1 MKTILLLCLS
11 ILFLPLTL
19 AAEGLTVT
27 GGTQNT
33 DYSYKDNVYTVL
45 TGTALTFSGTTTTD
59 RIVIAEEV
67 TADITLNN
75 ADIQF
80 TSFDYY
86 GDGNAAFHIN
96 KNASATITLT
106 NTNVLESNGMSSGL
120 EVPKGASV
128 IIKGD
133 GKLTATG
140 GQSLKNSGAGIG
152 TKRSL
157 EAGSITINSGTI
169 IAKGGNGYSNY
180 WGNYSGYGIGSYSG
194 ENVVINGGNITANGG
209 TNAGSGN
216 GDPFY
221 NVIINGGTFTDCTV
235 SNIIKFDNTNNSF
248 TNCTLNFK
256 NPVTLV
262 KDYSDCK
269 FNGNITIAS
278 GNYTNCKL
286 NDNRVINGDVTINSG
301 IFTNCIILNIIKFDN
316 TNNSFTNCTLNF
328 KNPVTLIKDYS
339 DCELNGDITIASGN
353 YRNCKLNDKIVING
367 GTLTDCPISGNKV
380 IINKG
385 TINNTEDKNITAK
398 DITITGGNINIQLPE
413 TGCVTSAIEGDNILI
428 SDGNINIKG
437 GSDPDR
443 AEGGAGIRVSEGHAL
458 TITGGYIDVAGGR
471 DCAGIGGTKK
481 ERCGTVIVKGGTIKV
496 KKGSSGGS
504 SSIGGGYDKENSGTL
519 TIEGGS
525 LYTDGTINASITNN
539 VYLGITPEIE
549 NVTDISVD
557 NNPYYINQNY
567 AGDNKLYLYMTGA
580 DHTITVRKN
589 DNSVTTYTATYV
601 SAGVG
606 GDGRNK
612 GYFTFDAGSTTTPTD
627 NSAIAFEAGDITATY
642 NKESN
647 ELKVKLTVTEKV
659 TFRSAAMNSVQ
670 LTLTDGANIYFSDH
684 KTVTGSG
691 DYTFTFDTKGLN
703 VGSYTLTANYGGSA
717 TSLTAGEQTKTLTIE
732 KAEGNTAADY
742 TEPNALTATYGQTLI
757 DVVLPGGWAWNASGT
772 SVGNVSSPPNTFAA
786 TFTPA
791 DTKNYKTVSK
801 NLSVTVNKAIASD
814 PGTPAVL
821 SPSSVTYGTK
831 LSGITIT
838 DGWQWMDGTI
848 VPTVTN
854 SGYTACFP
862 VTDYTNYD
870 WSRVNGYNEVTH
882 KVNRTITV
890 TVNRAD
896 LKAADFTFAAPTD
909 LACNDSKKEATVE
922 AKSGL
927 TGIGAITI
935 KYYKEGVETDPI
947 GVGEYTVKI
956 DVAEGDN
963 YKNITDLEVG
973 TFSITPK
980 QYTIAIAS
988 PIDHGTVTADKT
1000 QATEGETVT
1009 LTVNPTQGYK
1019 QETLSYTTDGG
1030 ITGAITGTTFLM
1042 PADNVTVTA
1051 TFKASSV
1058 PPVNPPVDPDD
1069 PDDSAPVRYTVTLP
1083 AIEGAATDPVAGS
1096 YKVEDWTDF
1105 TFSLTVDEGYLE
1117 QSQPVV
1123 KANGVTIE
1131 SGDGKKYVLKQVCQ
1145 DTSIEIEGIVKDHPT
1160 ANEWIDGGIDIRT
1173 EDKAIYVA
1181 APRAMR
1187 LRLID
1192 ISGRVIRSTELLPG
1206 ENRIGNI
1213 ASGIYVL
1220 VLDGVGSEKIIVK

>member
-59 RIVIAEEV
+59 RIMIAEGV

-80 TSFDYY
+80 TSFDQW

-106 NTNVLESNGMSSGL
+106 NTNVLGSNGTSSGL

-140 GQSLKNSGAGIG
+140 GQSSGEAGAGIG
-152 TKRSL
+152 ARKSL
-157 EAGSITINSGTI
+157 GSGSITINSGTI
-169 IAKGGNGYSNY
+169 IAKGGNGSGNFG
-180 WGNYSGYGIGSYSG
+180 GNYSGYGIGSYSG

-209 TNAGSGN
+209 TNASSGN

-221 NVIINGGTFTDCTV
+221 NVIINGGTFTDISGNKV
-235 SNIIKFDNTNNSF
+235 IINGGTF
-248 TNCTLNFK
+248 TNWL
-256 NPVTLV
+256 
-262 KDYSDCK
+262 
-269 FNGNITIAS
+269 IS
-278 GNYTNCKL
+278 G
-286 NDNRVINGDVTINSG
+286 G
-301 IFTNCIILNIIKFDN
+301 
-316 TNNSFTNCTLNF
+316 
-328 KNPVTLIKDYS
+328 
-339 DCELNGDITIASGN
+339 
-353 YRNCKLNDKIVING
+353 KIVING
-367 GTLTDCPISGNKV
+367 GTLTDCTISGNKV

-385 TINNTEDKNITAK
+385 TINNTADKNITAK

-413 TGCVTSAIEGDNILI
+413 TDCTTSAIEGDNILI
-428 SDGNINIKG
+428 SDGIINIKG
-437 GSDPDR
+437 GSDPNNPK
-443 AEGGAGIRVSEGHAL
+443 GGAGIRVSERHTL

-471 DCAGIGGTKK
+471 DCAGIGGIKD
-481 ERCGTVIVKGGTIKV
+481 ENCGTVIVKGGTIKV

-504 SSIGGGYDKENSGTL
+504 SSIGGGYNKENSGTL

-601 SAGVG
+601 SAGVN

-670 LTLTDGANIYFSDH
+670 LTLTDGANTYFSDH

-717 TSLTAGEQTKTLTIE
+717 TSLTTGEQTKTLTIE

-870 WSRVNGYNEVTH
+870 WSRVNGYNQVTH

-896 LKAADFTFAAPTD
+896 LTAADFTFAAPTD

-947 GVGEYTVKI
+947 EVGEYTVKI

-963 YKNITDLEVG
+963 YNNITDLEVG

-1069 PDDSAPVRYTVTLP
+1069 PAPVRYTVTLP
-1083 AIEGAATDPVAGS
+1083 ALEGAATDPAAGS
-1096 YKVEDWTDF
+1096 YEVADWSTF
-1105 TFSLTVDEGYLE
+1105 TFSLTVDEGYRE

-1123 KANGVTIE
+1123 KANGVTIK
-1131 SGDGKKYVLKQVCQ
+1131 SSDGKNYVLKWIRS
-1145 DTSIEIEGIVKDHPT
+1145 DTDIEIEGIVKDNPT
-1160 ANEWIDGGIDIRT
+1160 ANELINSGIGIHTR
-1173 EDKAIYVA
+1173 DKTVYITV
-1181 APRAMR
+1181 PRVMR
-1187 LRLID
+1187 SRLID
-1192 ISGRVIRSTELLPG
+1192 ISGRIIRNTELLPG
-1206 ENRIGNI
+1206 ENRIENI

>member
-19 AAEGLTVT
+19 AAEGLTVI

-59 RIVIAEEV
+59 RIVIAEGV

-80 TSFDYY
+80 TSFDQW

-106 NTNVLESNGMSSGL
+106 NTNVLGSNGTSSGL

-140 GQSLKNSGAGIG
+140 GQSSGEAGAGIG

-169 IAKGGNGYSNY
+169 IAKGGNGSGNFG
-180 WGNYSGYGIGSYSG
+180 GNYSGYGIGSYSG

-209 TNAGSGN
+209 TNASSGN

-221 NVIINGGTFTDCTV
+221 NVIINGGTFTDISGNKV
-235 SNIIKFDNTNNSF
+235 IINGGTF
-248 TNCTLNFK
+248 TNWL
-256 NPVTLV
+256 
-262 KDYSDCK
+262 
-269 FNGNITIAS
+269 IS
-278 GNYTNCKL
+278 G
-286 NDNRVINGDVTINSG
+286 G
-301 IFTNCIILNIIKFDN
+301 
-316 TNNSFTNCTLNF
+316 
-328 KNPVTLIKDYS
+328 
-339 DCELNGDITIASGN
+339 
-353 YRNCKLNDKIVING
+353 KIVING
-367 GTLTDCPISGNKV
+367 GTLTDCTISGNKV

-385 TINNTEDKNITAK
+385 TINNTADKNITAK

-413 TGCVTSAIEGDNILI
+413 TDCTTSAIEGDNILI
-428 SDGNINIKG
+428 SDGIINIKG
-437 GSDPDR
+437 GSDPNNPK
-443 AEGGAGIRVSEGHAL
+443 GGAGIRVSERHTL

-471 DCAGIGGTKK
+471 DCAGIGGIKD
-481 ERCGTVIVKGGTIKV
+481 ENCGTVIVKGGTIKV

-504 SSIGGGYDKENSGTL
+504 SSIGGGYNKENSGTL

-601 SAGVG
+601 SAGVN

-670 LTLTDGANIYFSDH
+670 LTLTDGANTYFSDH

-717 TSLTAGEQTKTLTIE
+717 TSLTTGEQTKTLTIE

-870 WSRVNGYNEVTH
+870 WSRVNGYNQVTH

-896 LKAADFTFAAPTD
+896 LTAADFTFAAPTD

-947 GVGEYTVKI
+947 EVGEYTVKI

-963 YKNITDLEVG
+963 YNNITDLEVG

-1069 PDDSAPVRYTVTLP
+1069 PAPVRYTVTLP
-1083 AIEGAATDPVAGS
+1083 AIEGAATDPAAGS
-1096 YKVEDWTDF
+1096 YEVEDWTDF

>member
-59 RIVIAEEV
+59 RIVIAEGV

-80 TSFDYY
+80 TSFDQW

-106 NTNVLESNGMSSGL
+106 NTNVLGSNGTSSGL

-133 GKLTATG
+133 GELIATG
-140 GQSLKNSGAGIG
+140 GESSGEAGAGIG
-152 TKRSL
+152 ARKSL
-157 EAGSITINSGTI
+157 GAGSITINSGTI
-169 IAKGGNGYSNY
+169 IAKGGNGYGSFE
-180 WGNYSGYGIGSYSG
+180 GGYSGYGIGSYSG
-194 ENVVINGGNITANGG
+194 ENVIINGGIITANGG
-209 TNAGSGN
+209 TYASSGN

-221 NVIINGGTFTDCTV
+221 NIIINGGTFTNCTV

-248 TNCTLNFK
+248 TDCTLNFK

-278 GNYTNCKL
+278 GNYTNC
-286 NDNRVINGDVTINSG
+286 
-301 IFTNCIILNIIKFDN
+301 
-316 TNNSFTNCTLNF
+316 
-328 KNPVTLIKDYS
+328 
-339 DCELNGDITIASGN
+339 ELNGDITIASGN
-353 YRNCKLNDKIVING
+353 YTNCKLNDKIVIND
-367 GTLTDCPISGNKV
+367 GTFTNCPISGDKV

-385 TINNTEDKNITAK
+385 TINNTEDKNIAAK
-398 DITITGGNINIQLPE
+398 DITITGGNINIQLLQ
-413 TGCVTSAIEGDNILI
+413 TDCTTSAIEGDNILI

-437 GSDPDR
+437 GSDPSNSK
-443 AEGGAGIRVSEGHAL
+443 GGAGIHIAEGHTL

-471 DCAGIGGTKK
+471 DCAGIGGIKDEK
-481 ERCGTVIVKGGTIKV
+481 CGTVIVKGGTIKV

-504 SSIGGGYDKENSGTL
+504 SSIGGGYNKENSGTL

-589 DNSVTTYTATYV
+589 DNCVTTYTATYV
-601 SAGVG
+601 SAGVN

-670 LTLTDGANIYFSDH
+670 LTLTDGANTYFSDH

-717 TSLTAGEQTKTLTIE
+717 TSLTTGEQTKTLTIE

-896 LKAADFTFAAPTD
+896 LTAADFTFAAPTD

-947 GVGEYTVKI
+947 EVGEYTVKI

-963 YKNITDLEVG
+963 NNNITDLEVG

-1069 PDDSAPVRYTVTLP
+1069 PAPVRYTVTLP
-1083 AIEGAATDPVAGS
+1083 AIEGAATDPAVGS
-1096 YKVEDWTDF
+1096 YEVEDWTDF

>member
-59 RIVIAEEV
+59 RIMIAEGV

-80 TSFDYY
+80 TSFDQW

-106 NTNVLESNGMSSGL
+106 NTNVLGSNGTSSGL

-140 GQSLKNSGAGIG
+140 GQSSGEAGAGIG
-152 TKRSL
+152 ARKSL
-157 EAGSITINSGTI
+157 GSGSITINSGTI
-169 IAKGGNGYSNY
+169 IAKGGNGSGNFG
-180 WGNYSGYGIGSYSG
+180 GNYSGYGIGSYSG

-209 TNAGSGN
+209 TNASSGN

-221 NVIINGGTFTDCTV
+221 NVIINGGTFTDISGNKV
-235 SNIIKFDNTNNSF
+235 IINGGTF
-248 TNCTLNFK
+248 TNWL
-256 NPVTLV
+256 
-262 KDYSDCK
+262 
-269 FNGNITIAS
+269 IS
-278 GNYTNCKL
+278 G
-286 NDNRVINGDVTINSG
+286 G
-301 IFTNCIILNIIKFDN
+301 
-316 TNNSFTNCTLNF
+316 
-328 KNPVTLIKDYS
+328 
-339 DCELNGDITIASGN
+339 
-353 YRNCKLNDKIVING
+353 KIVING
-367 GTLTDCPISGNKV
+367 GTLTDCTISGNKV

-385 TINNTEDKNITAK
+385 TINNTADKNITAK

-413 TGCVTSAIEGDNILI
+413 TDCTTSAIEGDNILI
-428 SDGNINIKG
+428 SDGIINIKG
-437 GSDPDR
+437 GSDPNNPK
-443 AEGGAGIRVSEGHAL
+443 GGAGIRVSERHTL

-471 DCAGIGGTKK
+471 DCAGIGGIKD
-481 ERCGTVIVKGGTIKV
+481 ENCGTVIVKGGTIKV

-504 SSIGGGYDKENSGTL
+504 SSIGGGYNKENSGTL

-870 WSRVNGYNEVTH
+870 WSRVNGYNQVTH

-896 LKAADFTFAAPTD
+896 LTAADFTFAAPTD

-1030 ITGAITGTTFLM
+1030 ITEAITGTTFLM

-1069 PDDSAPVRYTVTLP
+1069 PAPVRYTVTLP
-1083 AIEGAATDPVAGS
+1083 AIEGAATDPAVGS
-1096 YKVEDWTDF
+1096 YEVEDWTDF

>member
-19 AAEGLTVT
+19 AAEGLTVI

-59 RIVIAEEV
+59 RIVIAEGV

-80 TSFDYY
+80 TSFDQW

-106 NTNVLESNGMSSGL
+106 NTNVLGSNGTSSGL

-140 GQSLKNSGAGIG
+140 GQSSGEAGAGIG

-169 IAKGGNGYSNY
+169 IAKGGNGSGNFG
-180 WGNYSGYGIGSYSG
+180 GNYSGYGIGSYSG

-209 TNAGSGN
+209 TNASSGN

-221 NVIINGGTFTDCTV
+221 NVIINGGTFTDISGNKV
-235 SNIIKFDNTNNSF
+235 IINGGTF
-248 TNCTLNFK
+248 TNWL
-256 NPVTLV
+256 
-262 KDYSDCK
+262 
-269 FNGNITIAS
+269 IS
-278 GNYTNCKL
+278 G
-286 NDNRVINGDVTINSG
+286 G
-301 IFTNCIILNIIKFDN
+301 
-316 TNNSFTNCTLNF
+316 
-328 KNPVTLIKDYS
+328 
-339 DCELNGDITIASGN
+339 
-353 YRNCKLNDKIVING
+353 KIVING
-367 GTLTDCPISGNKV
+367 GTLTDCTISGNKV

-385 TINNTEDKNITAK
+385 TINNTADKNITAK

-413 TGCVTSAIEGDNILI
+413 TDCTTSAIEGDNILI
-428 SDGNINIKG
+428 SDGIINIKG
-437 GSDPDR
+437 GSDPNNPK
-443 AEGGAGIRVSEGHAL
+443 GGAGIRVSERHTL

-471 DCAGIGGTKK
+471 DCAGIGGIKD
-481 ERCGTVIVKGGTIKV
+481 ENCGTVIVKGGTIKV

-504 SSIGGGYDKENSGTL
+504 SSIGGGYNKENSGTL

-601 SAGVG
+601 SAGVN

-670 LTLTDGANIYFSDH
+670 LTLTDGANTYFSDH

-717 TSLTAGEQTKTLTIE
+717 TSLTTGEQTKTLTIE

-870 WSRVNGYNEVTH
+870 WSRVNGYNQVTH

-896 LKAADFTFAAPTD
+896 LTAADFTFAAPTD

-1083 AIEGAATDPVAGS
+1083 AIEGAATDPAAGS
-1096 YKVEDWTDF
+1096 YEVEDWTDF

>member
-59 RIVIAEEV
+59 RIVIAEGV

-80 TSFDYY
+80 TSFDQW

-106 NTNVLESNGMSSGL
+106 NTNVLGSNGTSSGL

-133 GKLTATG
+133 GELIATG
-140 GQSLKNSGAGIG
+140 GESSGEAGAGIG
-152 TKRSL
+152 ARKSL
-157 EAGSITINSGTI
+157 GAGSITINSGTI
-169 IAKGGNGYSNY
+169 IAKGGNGYGSFE
-180 WGNYSGYGIGSYSG
+180 GGYSGYGIGSYSG
-194 ENVVINGGNITANGG
+194 ENVIINGGIITANGG
-209 TNAGSGN
+209 TYASSGN

-221 NVIINGGTFTDCTV
+221 NIIINGGTFTNCTV

-248 TNCTLNFK
+248 TDCTLNFK

-278 GNYTNCKL
+278 GNYTNC
-286 NDNRVINGDVTINSG
+286 
-301 IFTNCIILNIIKFDN
+301 
-316 TNNSFTNCTLNF
+316 
-328 KNPVTLIKDYS
+328 
-339 DCELNGDITIASGN
+339 ELNGDITIASGN
-353 YRNCKLNDKIVING
+353 YTNCKLNDKIVIND
-367 GTLTDCPISGNKV
+367 GTFTNCPISGDKV

-385 TINNTEDKNITAK
+385 TINNTEDKNIAAK
-398 DITITGGNINIQLPE
+398 DITITGGNINIQLLQ
-413 TGCVTSAIEGDNILI
+413 TDCTTSAIEGDNILI

-437 GSDPDR
+437 GSDPSNSK
-443 AEGGAGIRVSEGHAL
+443 GGAGIHIAEGHTL

-471 DCAGIGGTKK
+471 DCAGIGGIKDEK
-481 ERCGTVIVKGGTIKV
+481 CGTVIVKGGTIKV

-504 SSIGGGYDKENSGTL
+504 SSIGGGYNKENSGTL

-589 DNSVTTYTATYV
+589 DNCVTTYTATYV
-601 SAGVG
+601 SAGVN

-670 LTLTDGANIYFSDH
+670 LTLTDGANTYFSDH

-717 TSLTAGEQTKTLTIE
+717 TSLTTGEQTKTLTIE

-757 DVVLPGGWAWNASGT
+757 DVVLPGGWAWSASGT

-896 LKAADFTFAAPTD
+896 LTAADFTFAAPTD

-947 GVGEYTVKI
+947 EVGEYTVKI

-963 YKNITDLEVG
+963 NNNITDLEVG

-1069 PDDSAPVRYTVTLP
+1069 PAPVRYTVTLP
-1083 AIEGAATDPVAGS
+1083 AIEGAATDPAVGS
-1096 YKVEDWTDF
+1096 YEVEDWTDF

>member
-59 RIVIAEEV
+59 RIMIAEGV

-80 TSFDYY
+80 TSFDQW

-106 NTNVLESNGMSSGL
+106 NTNVLGSNGTSSGL

-140 GQSLKNSGAGIG
+140 GQSSGEAGAGIG
-152 TKRSL
+152 ARKSL
-157 EAGSITINSGTI
+157 GSGSITINSGTI
-169 IAKGGNGYSNY
+169 IAKGGNGSGNFG
-180 WGNYSGYGIGSYSG
+180 GNYSGYGIGSYSG

-209 TNAGSGN
+209 TNASSGN

-221 NVIINGGTFTDCTV
+221 NVIINGGTFTDISGNKV
-235 SNIIKFDNTNNSF
+235 IINGGTF
-248 TNCTLNFK
+248 TNWL
-256 NPVTLV
+256 
-262 KDYSDCK
+262 
-269 FNGNITIAS
+269 IS
-278 GNYTNCKL
+278 G
-286 NDNRVINGDVTINSG
+286 G
-301 IFTNCIILNIIKFDN
+301 
-316 TNNSFTNCTLNF
+316 
-328 KNPVTLIKDYS
+328 
-339 DCELNGDITIASGN
+339 
-353 YRNCKLNDKIVING
+353 KIVING
-367 GTLTDCPISGNKV
+367 GTLTDCTISGNKV

-385 TINNTEDKNITAK
+385 TINNTADKNITAK

-413 TGCVTSAIEGDNILI
+413 TDCTTSAIEGDNILI
-428 SDGNINIKG
+428 SDGIINIKG
-437 GSDPDR
+437 GSDPNNPK
-443 AEGGAGIRVSEGHAL
+443 GGAGIRVSERHTL

-471 DCAGIGGTKK
+471 DCAGIGGIKD
-481 ERCGTVIVKGGTIKV
+481 ENCGTVIVKGGTIKV

-504 SSIGGGYDKENSGTL
+504 SSIGGGYNKENSGTL

-589 DNSVTTYTATYV
+589 DNSVTTYKATYTL
-601 SAGVG
+601 AGVDS
-606 GDGRNK
+606 DGRNK

-670 LTLTDGANIYFSDH
+670 LTLTDGANTYFSDH

-717 TSLTAGEQTKTLTIE
+717 TSLTASEQTKTLTIE

-786 TFTPA
+786 TFTST

-801 NLSVTVNKAIASD
+801 NLSITVNKAIASD

-838 DGWQWMDGTI
+838 DGWQWMDETI

-854 SGYTACFP
+854 SDYTACFP

-870 WSRVNGYNEVTH
+870 WSRVNGYNQVTH

-896 LKAADFTFAAPTD
+896 LTAADFTFAAPTD

-947 GVGEYTVKI
+947 EVGEYTVKI

-963 YKNITDLEVG
+963 YNNITDLEVG

-1069 PDDSAPVRYTVTLP
+1069 PAPVRYTVTLP
-1083 AIEGAATDPVAGS
+1083 AIEGAATDPAAGS
-1096 YKVEDWTDF
+1096 YEVEDWTDF